1 MSSQTEYDS
10 GSTGSTK
17 PISLP
22 LRPGPARFFV
32 LLAVF
37 ICASCGMVYE
47 LALVALGSYLLGD
60 TIVQASIVL
69 AVMVFAMG
77 IGSLATKRLTEFA
90 AVAFALIEA
99 ALGVI
104 GGLSVILLYLAFAFA
119 DVYTIAMVAM
129 AFAIGALIGAE
140 IPLLM
145 ELVQRIRAQKASS
158 AVADLFAADY
168 VGGLVGGLAFPFL
181 LLPLFGLTRGALAV
195 GITNTVVGVLI
206 VLWLFRAELRPRA
219 QALLAALLVIIVGG
233 LTVVWIFTDDIEVT
247 ARQRLYR
254 DPIVVSERTDYQE
267 IVLTESLKTGDT
279 RLYLNGDLQFAS
291 ADEYRYH
298 ESLVHPLMNGPRRN
312 VLVLGG
318 GDGLA
323 VREILK
329 YPDVESVTLV
339 DLDPRILEMAKT
351 SDHFTDFNEDS
362 LDDPRVTTIAADAFT
377 WLRETEHPAYDA
389 VIADLPDPDDV
400 ATSKLYS
407 VEFYGLIKQ
416 VMAPGARLVV
426 QAGSPYFAPDAYWG
440 IGEAVAEAGLAT
452 TPYHVDVPS
461 FGDWGYF
468 LAAAPGSPRDT
479 GAGSA
484 VADGGEGP
492 DVTMPRGAPGDL
504 KFVSAEVLAAS
515 TAFPPDRDRQSVGKV
530 EASTLLHPYV
540 LDQERGAWVGY

>member
-1 MSSQTEYDS
+1 MSTAEAAR
-10 GSTGSTK
+10 
-17 PISLP
+17 PIALP
-22 LRPGPARFFV
+22 MKPGPARFFV

-90 AVAFALIEA
+90 AVSFALIEA

-119 DVYTIAMVAM
+119 DVYTVAMVAM
-129 AFAIGALIGAE
+129 AFVIGALIGAE

-168 VGGLVGGLAFPFL
+168 VGGLIGGLAFPFL
-181 LLPLFGLTRGALAV
+181 LLPLLGLPRGALAV
-195 GITNTVVGVLI
+195 GMTNTVVGVLI
-206 VLWLFRAELRPRA
+206 VLWLFRTELARTS
-219 QALLAALLVIIVGG
+219 QALLAALLVLIVGG
-233 LTVVWIFTDDIEVT
+233 LTVVWVFTDDIEVT
-247 ARQRLYR
+247 TRQRLYR
-254 DPIVVSERTDYQE
+254 DPIVHSQRSDYQE
-267 IVLTESLKTGDT
+267 IVLTEAPKTGDT

-291 ADEYRYH
+291 VDEYRYH
-298 ESLVHPLMNGPRRN
+298 ESLVHPLMNGPRRK

-339 DLDPRILEMAKT
+339 DLDPAVLELAR
-351 SDHFTDFNEDS
+351 SSEHFTDFNGDS
-362 LDDPRVTTIAADAFT
+362 LDDPRVHTIAADAFT
-377 WLRETEHPAYDA
+377 WLRDAEHPRYDA

-407 VEFYGLIKQ
+407 IEFYGLIRQ
-416 VMAPGARLVV
+416 VMSSEARLVV
-426 QAGSPYFAPDAYWG
+426 QAGSPFFAPEAYWG
-440 IGEAVAEAGLAT
+440 IGQAVAEAGLST
-452 TPYHVDVPS
+452 TAYHVDVPS

-468 LAAAPGSPRDT
+468 LADLAGPGPEVGLPQDAPD
-479 GAGSA
+479 
-484 VADGGEGP
+484 
-492 DVTMPRGAPGDL
+492 DL
-504 KFVSAEVLAAS
+504 RFATDEVLAAS
-515 TAFPPDRDRQSVGKV
+515 TTFPPDRDRASVDEAK
-530 EASTLLHPYV
+530 ASTLLHPRV

>member
-1 MSSQTEYDS
+1 MSTEHHPD
-10 GSTGSTK
+10 
-17 PISLP
+17 
-22 LRPGPARFFV
+22 GPASATEHLAPLTLPVKPGLARFLV

-77 IGSLATKRLTEFA
+77 VGSIATKRLVHHAALAFA
-90 AVAFALIEA
+90 AIEA

-104 GGLSVILLYLAFAFA
+104 GGLSVIGLYLAFAFA
-119 DVYTIAMVAM
+119 DIYMFAMIAL
-129 AFAIGALIGAE
+129 AFVIGALIGAE

-168 VGGLVGGLAFPFL
+168 VGGLVGGLAFPFV
-181 LLPLFGLTRGALAV
+181 LLPIFGLTRGALAV
-195 GITNTVVGVLI
+195 GITNTVVGILI
-206 VLWLFRAELRPRA
+206 VLWLFRAELARRTKV
-219 QALLAALLVIIVGG
+219 LLAVVLVLVVGLLS
-233 LTVVWIFTDDIEVT
+233 TVWVLSTRIEMT
-247 ARQRLYR
+247 AEQRIYR
-254 DPIVVSERTDYQE
+254 DPIVYSQRSEYQQIVITEAPRTH
-267 IVLTESLKTGDT
+267 DT

-298 ESLVHPLMNGPRRN
+298 ESLVHPLLDGPREN

-323 VREILK
+323 VREILE
-329 YPDVESVTLV
+329 YPDVEHVTLV
-339 DLDPRILEMAKT
+339 DLDPRMLELAKT
-351 SDHFTDFNEDS
+351 SEHLTEFNEDS
-362 LDDPRVTTIAADAFT
+362 LDDPRVTTVAADAFT
-377 WLRETEHPAYDA
+377 WLRETNHDSYDA

-407 VEFYGLIKQ
+407 REFYGLIRQ
-416 VMAPGARLVV
+416 AMAPGARLVV
-426 QAGSPYFAPDAYWG
+426 QAGSPFFAPEAYWG
-440 IGEAVAEAGLAT
+440 IGQGVAEAGLAT

-468 LAAAPGSPRDT
+468 LAADPENRGPGGSDGPPVALSPDAPD
-479 GAGSA
+479 
-484 VADGGEGP
+484 
-492 DVTMPRGAPGDL
+492 DL
-504 KFVSAEVLAAS
+504 KFVTPAILSASL
-515 TAFPPDRDRQSVGKV
+515 AFPPDRDRASVEKV
-530 EASTLLHPYV
+530 EASTLLHPKV
-540 LDQERGAWVGY
+540 IDQERGAWVGY